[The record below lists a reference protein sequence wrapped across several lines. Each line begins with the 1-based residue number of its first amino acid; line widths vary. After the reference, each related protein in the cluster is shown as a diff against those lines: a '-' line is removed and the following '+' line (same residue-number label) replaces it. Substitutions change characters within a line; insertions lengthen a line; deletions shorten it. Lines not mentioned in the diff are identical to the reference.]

1 MLYRNALTKF
11 EPLSVVVEHTLLC
24 IWYSKNTELI
34 AFAKTSNVCFPF
46 NLRQASAADSLCKV
60 SWLIQWAVIPK

>member
-1 MLYRNALTKF
+1 MLIYRNALTKF
-11 EPLSVVVEHTLLC
+11 EPLSVVQHILFC

-46 NLRQASAADSLCKV
+46 IRRQASATDSLFKV
-60 SWLIQWAVIPK
+60 S